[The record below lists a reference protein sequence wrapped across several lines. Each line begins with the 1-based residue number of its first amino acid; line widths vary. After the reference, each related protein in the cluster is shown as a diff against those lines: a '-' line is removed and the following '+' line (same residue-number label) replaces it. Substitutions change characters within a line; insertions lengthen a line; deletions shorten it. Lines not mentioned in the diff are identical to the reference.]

1 MAAMMRYYLERR
13 DQQFKQKM
21 AEVLCV
27 YRQVKLIKET
37 AAAAKQKPSDAVAI
51 VSYDEKP
58 GIQALA
64 TTAPDLPPEPG
75 KHATF
80 ARDHEYKRY
89 GTVSLLAGID
99 LLTGQV
105 HALVKD
111 RDRSCEFIECRLSE
125 RCLGSTSA
133 AIVAA
138 LGTRSC
144 RRLSCFPDSSDT
156 NV

>member
-1 MAAMMRYYLERR
+1 
-13 DQQFKQKM
+13 M
-21 AEVLCV
+21 AEFLCI

-75 KHATF
+75 KHASF

-105 HALVKD
+105 HALVKY
-111 RDRSCEFIECRLSE
+111 RHCQCEFI
-125 RCLGSTSA
+125 
-133 AIVAA
+133 V
-138 LGTRSC
+138 
-144 RRLSCFPDSSDT
+144 
-156 NV
+156 